1 MRSCLTRTDGAL
13 ISLPDC
19 QEKHVRVS
27 SRLFTVTLQ
36 ILSQNVHPRN
46 PKHTYLIIAFD
57 LAITSSGS
65 SFNSKAVGSIP
76 APVALFY
83 FYLDP
88 LSSISGK
95 AEMLRFYQC
104 ISVSWSVYCGLIAL
118 NPPQHFIN
126 LVSHSRQLKTIHP
139 NGISGEKCTP
149 AHAFCTVILIFGCV
163 FSCMTVLI
171 WLLPHKTENH
181 NEVLLPGLPSS
192 PFNLLLL

>member
-36 ILSQNVHPRN
+36 VLSQNVHPRN

-57 LAITSSGS
+57 LAVTSSGS
-65 SFNSKAVGSIP
+65 SFNSNS
-76 APVALFY
+76 APVAVFY

-95 AEMLRFYQC
+95 AEILRFYQF

-126 LVSHSRQLKTIHP
+126 IVSNSRQLKTIHP
-139 NGISGEKCTP
+139 NRISGEKCTR
-149 AHAFCTVILIFGCV
+149 AHGFCTVILIFGGV
-163 FSCMTVLI
+163 FSCVTVFI
-171 WLLPHKTENH
+171 WLLPHTTENP